1 MEKKS
6 LSKKTEILIS
16 IISHTNIGKTTLA
29 RTLLRKD
36 IGRINDAP
44 HVTSEPERH
53 VYLQGKDDV
62 IWLWDTPGFGHVG
75 KLLTRLER
83 ERGKIGWIMNEVVD
97 KLFNR
102 ALYCSFSAA
111 RNVRTQVDVVLYQVK
126 KNH

>member
-1 MEKKS
+1 M
-6 LSKKTEILIS
+6 SKKTEILIS

-53 VYLQGKDDV
+53 VYLKGKDDV
-62 IWLWDTPGFGHVG
+62 LWLWDTPGFGHVG

-83 ERGKIGWIMNEVVD
+83 EKGKIGWIMNEVVESFLIEPFTA
-97 KLFNR
+97 LFR
-102 ALYCSFSAA
+102 QPEMFVSRPMLFST
-111 RNVRTQVDVVLYQVK
+111 R
-126 KNH
+126 